1 MKYET
6 ALKSAQFLLIA
17 HGSPAEATKAQQIL
31 RTTPVADL
39 GVHVDEP
46 RAVDGK
52 GVTRGLTTRQ
62 VPGAAGSARDRP
74 ASVGHVVGDGA
85 TPGVPPGSWR
95 MGAPKGA
102 DGRAVPQIGPHVEAY
117 GGHEFKEED
126 VGPEG
131 THS

>member
-1 MKYET
+1 MT
-6 ALKSAQFLLIA
+6 RS
-17 HGSPAEATKAQQIL
+17 
-31 RTTPVADL
+31 RTTCWL
-39 GVHVDEP
+39 
-46 RAVDGK
+46 R
-52 GVTRGLTTRQ
+52 
-62 VPGAAGSARDRP
+62 GAAGSARDRP
-74 ASVGHVVGDGA
+74 ASGGPVVEDGA